1 MADFHQSASV
11 ATLHRLDAGNFETL
25 ERELEAFAKRTP
37 IALVLPCLFAE
48 LSRPAIHHIIKELRD
63 IRYIDTVVV
72 SLAQATE
79 REFREASA
87 AFARLPQRVSI
98 IWNNNPAVQRLYAL
112 LSDCG
117 LDPGPD
123 GKGRGCWIAYG
134 YLLADGR
141 CRVVATHDCDI
152 TTYSRELL
160 ARLCYPVV
168 HPHLGFGFAKGY
180 YARVS
185 STLNGRVT
193 RLFVTP
199 LIRALASVVGC
210 TPLLTYLDSFRYP
223 LAGEF
228 AMRLDLARVSRMPA
242 NWGLEVGMLAEAY
255 RNCGAATICQTELC
269 ANYDHK
275 HQVLS
280 AGHPDKGLM
289 RMSVEIGQT
298 LLRALGAEGVVLT
311 DAAMNA
317 LAVRY
322 VRIAQDTIRGYQA
335 DALINTLSFDR
346 HGEELMIEAFVE
358 GLRIAC
364 KRHLDDGLGVPMMP
378 SWQRVAAAEPEFPA
392 LLKQTVDE
400 DAPVAAVA

>member
-1 MADFHQSASV
+1 MSDFHQSACV
-11 ATLHRLDAGNFETL
+11 ATLHRLDAGNLETL
-25 ERELEAFAKRTP
+25 ERELEAFAGRVP

-48 LSRPAIHHIIKELRD
+48 FSRPAIWHIIEELRY
-63 IRYIDTVVV
+63 IRYIDTIVV
-72 SLAQATE
+72 SLAQATQE
-79 REFREASA
+79 EFCRASA
-87 AFARLPQRVSI
+87 AFARLPQRVCI
-98 IWNNNPAVQRLYAL
+98 IWNDSPSVQRLHAL
-112 LSDCG
+112 LRDSG

-123 GKGRGCWIAYG
+123 GKGRGCWMAYG

-141 CRVVATHDCDI
+141 CRAVATHDCDI

-168 HPHLGFGFAKGY
+168 HPDLRFEFAKGY
-180 YARVS
+180 YARVNG
-185 STLNGRVT
+185 TLNGRVT

-210 TPLLTYLDSFRYP
+210 TPMLTYLDSFRYP

-255 RNCGAATICQTELC
+255 RNCGASTICQTELC

-275 HQVLS
+275 HQVVS
-280 AGHPDKGLM
+280 AGNPEKGLM

-298 LLRALGAEGVVLT
+298 LLRALGAEGVVLGE
-311 DAAMNA
+311 AEANA

-322 VRIAQDTIRGYQA
+322 VRLAQDTIRGYHA
-335 DALINTLSFDR
+335 DALINTLTFDR
-346 HGEELMIEAFVE
+346 HGEESMIDAFAA
-358 GLRIAC
+358 GLRLAC
-364 KRHLDDGLGVPMMP
+364 RRHLDDALGVPMMP
-378 SWQRVAAAEPEFPA
+378 SWLRVTAAEPEFPD
-392 LLKQTVDE
+392 LLKKAVDE
-400 DAPVAAVA
+400 DAPVTAAA